1 MGAVRTFQLIPPTRA
16 ADGAPQSGPQRWRKS
31 FTPRVERASNV
42 TDAAKSLPAREEW
55 EVVQR
60 AMACDSQA
68 LATLFAR
75 ERRKLYRIALSALPN
90 REDAEDALQNGL
102 LSAFVSLRSFEGRSS
117 FSTWLTRIVLN
128 AAPGKRRRLRVLPRT
143 TLHEVAINNPEPW
156 AERLVDPHPSPE
168 QVYALAEARDAVQ
181 KKMSHLPPLLRSAFR
196 LRDVEH
202 LSNRE
207 PANAARVKISAI
219 KSRAARARRR
229 LRSLLAAEGVTLS
242 RTTFSRSV
250 DPSSLGIADYIH
262 VKRRNTDDRSGP
274 EESRRIRT
282 QLGA

>member
-1 MGAVRTFQLIPPTRA
+1 MSAVRTFQLSPPTRA
-16 ADGAPQSGPQRWRKS
+16 VNGAPQSGPQRWRKS
-31 FTPRVERASNV
+31 FVPRVERASDV
-42 TDAAKSLPAREEW
+42 IDAAKSRRAREEW

-60 AMACDSQA
+60 AMAGDSQA

-75 ERRKLYRIALSALPN
+75 ERRKLYRIALSILPN

-128 AAPGKRRRLRVLPRT
+128 AALGNRRRLRVLPKT
-143 TLHEVAINNPEPW
+143 SLHEVAFNNPEPW
-156 AERLVDPHPSPE
+156 AERLVDPHPGPE
-168 QVYALAEARDAVQ
+168 QVYALAEARDAVNRRI
-181 KKMSHLPPLLRSAFR
+181 SHLSPLLRSAFR

-207 PANAARVKISAI
+207 AANAARVKISAI

-229 LRSLLAAEGVTLS
+229 LRSLLAAEGVTLL
-242 RTTFSRSV
+242 RTTLSRFV
-250 DPSSLGIADYIH
+250 GSS
-262 VKRRNTDDRSGP
+262 N
-274 EESRRIRT
+274 
-282 QLGA
+282 